1 MKKRKRNRNRIYLI
15 IIGLLFIDLTVM
27 VILFN
32 VSNARYESNA
42 VANTELDVAL
52 FALEENSD
60 LYISL
65 DNMVPR
71 DDPYVYRFSI
81 TNTDKNGNLTDVKM
95 NYNLRIIA
103 TTNLELDYELYMN
116 QNYLSSNASSVI
128 TNDEIAADE
137 YGTFFRTMTT
147 PQQTFGFQSVETNE
161 YTLLVYFPETFKNS
175 KYQDQIE
182 SIQINIQSEQKVDT
196 I

>member
-1 MKKRKRNRNRIYLI
+1 MKKRKRNRFYI
-15 IIGLLFIDLTVM
+15 IIISLLFIDLVVM
-27 VILFN
+27 VVLFN

-42 VANTELDVAL
+42 VSSTELDVAL

-60 LYISL
+60 LNIAL
-65 DNMVPR
+65 ENMKPR
-71 DDPYVYRFSI
+71 TEPYVYEFSI
-81 TNTDKNGNLTDVKM
+81 TNTDKNNNLTDVKM

-103 TTNLELDYELYMN
+103 TTNLELEYELYKN
-116 QNYLSSNASSVI
+116 QSYLSSNATNII
-128 TNDEIAADE
+128 TTDIIAADD

-147 PQQTFGFQSVETNE
+147 PQETFGFENVETNY

-182 SIQINIQSEQKVDT
+182 SIQINIQSEQKVDG

>member
-1 MKKRKRNRNRIYLI
+1 MI
-15 IIGLLFIDLTVM
+15 IICFLFLDLAVM
-27 VILFN
+27 MILFN

-42 VANTELDVAL
+42 VSNTELDVAL
-52 FALEENSD
+52 FALEENSN
-60 LYISL
+60 YTISL

-71 DDPYVYRFSI
+71 SDPYVYNFSV

-103 TTNLELDYELYMN
+103 TTNLELEYELYMN
-116 QNYLSSNASSVI
+116 QNYLSSNATSAKTNDVI
-128 TNDEIAADE
+128 TADD
-137 YGTFFRTMTT
+137 YGTFFRTITT
-147 PQQTFGFQSVETNE
+147 AQQTFGFQTVETNQ

-182 SIQINIQSEQKVDT
+182 SIQINIESEQKVDG